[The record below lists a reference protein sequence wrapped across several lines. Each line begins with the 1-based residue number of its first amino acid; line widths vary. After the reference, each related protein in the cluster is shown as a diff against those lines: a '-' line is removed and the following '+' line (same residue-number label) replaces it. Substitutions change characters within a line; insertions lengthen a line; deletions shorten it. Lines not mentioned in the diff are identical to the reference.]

1 MPHRTPRQAAVLLE
15 GSRIAAVIA
24 ERAPTVDY
32 TPAML
37 AEARGFY
44 TPEDIAAV
52 EERYGDFET
61 FFVLTSFIQD
71 FGIDKFAS
79 SLTQT
84 LLYRAARRLDKRT
97 FRANPYLAAVKVPET
112 VSLGRFTLT
121 ESRYARGELFQY
133 DIPDF
138 RAEYPVPK
146 LGYFPQP
153 VRFPTICEG
162 GVPWM
167 SVCPSEIFSMEAP
180 IREADGASSVLVLG
194 LGLGYYPFMIARHD
208 SVRRITV
215 VERAPEVIRLFR
227 ERLLPQFPHREKISL
242 VEADAFDFLGSPEA
256 RGYDLCFAD
265 LWQGAGDGAPLYA
278 RLKETEARFPA
289 MRFSYW
295 IEDALKFFREG

>member
-1 MPHRTPRQAAVLLE
+1 MSTRTEKQNAVLTE
-15 GSRIAAVIA
+15 GARIAAVIA

-37 AEARGFY
+37 EKARGFY
-44 TPEDIAAV
+44 SPADIAAV
-52 EERYGDFET
+52 EARYGDFET

-71 FGIDKFAS
+71 YGIDKFAS
-79 SLTQT
+79 PLTQT
-84 LLYRAARRLDKRT
+84 LLYRNARRLDKQA
-97 FRANPYLAAVKVPET
+97 FRANPYLAAVKIPGT

-133 DIPDF
+133 DIPNF
-138 RAEYPVPK
+138 RAEYTVPK
-146 LGYFPQP
+146 LGYFSQP

-167 SVCPSEIFSMEAP
+167 SVCPSEIFSMEGP
-180 IREADGASSVLVLG
+180 IREADGASSILVLG
-194 LGLGYYPFMIARHD
+194 LGLGYYPFMIARHA

-215 VERAPEVIRLFR
+215 VERSPDVIRLFR
-227 ERLLPQFPHREKISL
+227 THLLPQFPHRDKIEII
-242 VEADAFDFLGSPEA
+242 EADAFNFLASDEA
-256 RGYDLCFAD
+256 RAFDFCFAD

-278 RLKETEARFPA
+278 RLKGYEAKFPA

>member
-1 MPHRTPRQAAVLLE
+1 MPNRSRTPKQNAVLTE
-15 GSRIAAVIA
+15 GARIAKIIA
-24 ERAPTVDY
+24 ERAPRIDY

-52 EERYGDFET
+52 EERYGEFET

-71 FGIDKFAS
+71 YGIDKFAS

-84 LLYRAARRLDKRT
+84 LLYRNARRLDKQA
-97 FRANPYLAAVKVPET
+97 FRANPYLAEVKIPT
-112 VSLGRFTLT
+112 ATDGRFTLT

-138 RAEYPVPK
+138 RAEYTVPM
-146 LGYFPQP
+146 LGFFSQP

-167 SVCPSEIFSMEAP
+167 SVCPSEIFSMQAP
-180 IREADGASSVLVLG
+180 IGEADGAVLVLG
-194 LGLGYYPFMIARHD
+194 LGLGYYPFMISRKEN
-208 SVRRITV
+208 VRRITI

-227 ERLLPQFPHREKISL
+227 THLLPQFPHRDKIEI
-242 VEADAFDFLGSPEA
+242 VEADAFDFLASDEA
-256 RGYDLCFAD
+256 RAFDFCFAD

-278 RLKETEARFPA
+278 RLKDCEARFPA